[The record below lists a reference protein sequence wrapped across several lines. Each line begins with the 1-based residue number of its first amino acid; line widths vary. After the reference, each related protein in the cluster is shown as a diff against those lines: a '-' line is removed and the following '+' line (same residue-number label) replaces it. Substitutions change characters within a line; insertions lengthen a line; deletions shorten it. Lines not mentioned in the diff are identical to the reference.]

1 MSAVLIIGASRGIG
15 LEAVRLALKAG
26 HSVRALA
33 RSASAIR
40 LRDPRLE
47 KLDGDALDR
56 EMIERA
62 LEGVHVV
69 IQSLGVSPT
78 PELIFSGTRLFSNTT
93 RVLVDAMQARAVRR
107 LICVTGLGAGDSRG
121 HGGLS
126 EVATGKR
133 SRRYKAQ
140 FWFLHTALVRG
151 NTHEPVKL
159 SKPPPEMASARGEAR
174 RIAANIAKPSSA
186 SRSVSR

>member
-62 LEGVHVV
+62 LEGVHAV
-69 IQSLGVSPT
+69 IQTLGVSPT
-78 PELIFSGTRLFSNTT
+78 PELIFQRNT
-93 RVLVDAMQARAVRR
+93 AVFRCHSHPR
-107 LICVTGLGAGDSRG
+107 
-121 HGGLS
+121 
-126 EVATGKR
+126 
-133 SRRYKAQ
+133 
-140 FWFLHTALVRG
+140 
-151 NTHEPVKL
+151 
-159 SKPPPEMASARGEAR
+159 
-174 RIAANIAKPSSA
+174 
-186 SRSVSR
+186 